1 MSRNV
6 LTVEMSESCHEAAT
20 RMFRGRIR
28 HLPVVDR
35 RGVLAGVVTVKSSIR
50 NVGEEDEMSTTTKS
64 DVQIQQDVLRELA
77 CDPRVEEAEVGVSVQ
92 DGVVTLSGTVT
103 SWAKRMAGQEAAHR
117 VTGVLDVAN
126 DITVKLSGG
135 LVRSD
140 TEIAHAVR
148 QALEWDVFVPDTRIQ
163 STVSNGWVTLMGTV
177 DAVSERED
185 AERAVRNLIGVRGVL
200 NQISVSQ
207 PRIAPERI
215 RTAIEEA
222 LERRAEREARRIDV
236 TVSPDGEV
244 TLGGR
249 VRSWAEREAVVASAR
264 YLRGVRAVKD
274 RLRIDA
280 AA

>member
-1 MSRNV
+1 MS
-6 LTVEMSESCHEAAT
+6 M
-20 RMFRGRIR
+20 
-28 HLPVVDR
+28 
-35 RGVLAGVVTVKSSIR
+35 
-50 NVGEEDEMSTTTKS
+50 TTKS
-64 DVQIQQDVLRELA
+64 DVRIQQDVLRELA
-77 CDPRVEEAEVGVSVQ
+77 SDPRVEETEVGVSVQ

-117 VTGVLDVAN
+117 VAGVLDVAN
-126 DITVKLSGG
+126 GIVVKLPGG

-148 QALEWDVFVPDTRIQ
+148 QALEWDVFVPDAHIQ
-163 STVSNGWVTLMGTV
+163 STVSNGWVTLTGTV

-185 AERAVRNLIGVRGVL
+185 AERAVRNLTGVRGVV

-207 PRIAPERI
+207 PRVAPERI

-244 TLGGR
+244 TLGGH